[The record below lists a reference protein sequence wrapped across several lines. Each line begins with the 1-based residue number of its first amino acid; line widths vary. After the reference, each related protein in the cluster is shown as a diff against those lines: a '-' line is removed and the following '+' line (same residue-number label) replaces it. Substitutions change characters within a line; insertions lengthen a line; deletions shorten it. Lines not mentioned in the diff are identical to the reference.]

1 MKNLKNKIY
10 IKTFGCQMN
19 SYDSDRILES
29 IQNSH
34 AAVSRADQADVIV
47 FNTCH
52 IRERAAE
59 KIYSE
64 VGMLKEL
71 KENNKDLKL
80 IITGCVAQAEGQA
93 MIRRQPM
100 IDAIVGPQMYHEFP
114 KVLSEI
120 KYKRVIKLDFENDQK
135 FKKLKE
141 RRIFSN
147 ISSFVTIQEGCDKFC
162 SFCVVP
168 FTRGAEFSR
177 RSQDIYDEVSN
188 LVKKG
193 CKEIILLGQ
202 NVNAYHGLNK
212 DNKEVNIAKLISE
225 LESIPKLNR
234 ITYTTSHPR
243 DMNDELI
250 NLHNSSIKLNSYLH
264 LPVQSGSDSI
274 LKAMN
279 RGYTGRDYL
288 NIVNK
293 VRRKCPDIALSSD
306 FIIGFPGESRSD
318 FKKTIELVKEVNFAQ
333 AYSFKYSSRPGTKSS
348 RIKSDDICVEETN
361 DRLYEIQEILN
372 KQQRFFNNKFLS
384 KKVEVLVK
392 GKGKKK
398 DQYRG
403 TTKWMQ
409 VVNFISQDPVN
420 SLEMVDLKKVSNNSI
435 LGEV

>member
-1 MKNLKNKIY
+1 
-10 IKTFGCQMN
+10 MN

-29 IQNSH
+29 IDHSH
-34 AAVSRADQADVIV
+34 TAVSSPEQADVIV

-64 VGMLKEL
+64 VGMLKDL
-71 KENNKDLKL
+71 KKINKNLKL
-80 IITGCVAQAEGQA
+80 IITGCVAQAEGKA

-114 KVLSEI
+114 KILNEI
-120 KYKRVIKLDFENDQK
+120 KDNKIIKLDFENDKK
-135 FKKLKE
+135 FETLKK
-141 RRIFSN
+141 RRILSN

-168 FTRGAEFSR
+168 YTRGAESSR
-177 RSQDIYDEVSN
+177 RVQDIYGEIFD

-193 CKEIILLGQ
+193 CKEVILLGQ
-202 NVNAYHGLNK
+202 NVNAYHGLNQE
-212 DNKEVNIAKLISE
+212 NKETNIAKLIIK
-225 LESIPKLNR
+225 LEEIADLSR

-250 NLHNSSIKLNSYLH
+250 NLHNNSTKLNSYLH
-264 LPVQSGSDSI
+264 LPVQSGSDAI

-279 RGYTGRDYL
+279 RGYTNSDYL
-288 NIVNK
+288 NIINK
-293 VRRKCPDIALSSD
+293 IRKKCPDIALSSD
-306 FIIGFPGESRSD
+306 FIVGFPGETRSD
-318 FKKTIELVKEVNFAQ
+318 FKKTIELVNEVSFAQ

-348 RIKSDDICVEETN
+348 KMDHENICIEESN
-361 DRLYEIQEILN
+361 DRLHELQIILN
-372 KQQRFFNNKFLS
+372 KQQRSFNNKFLS

-392 GKGKKK
+392 GKGKREN
-398 DQYRG
+398 QYRG

-409 VVNFISQDPVN
+409 VVNFTAKEPVN
-420 SLEMVDLKKVSNNSI
+420 SLETVNLTKTSNNSL

>member
-1 MKNLKNKIY
+1 
-10 IKTFGCQMN
+10 MN

-29 IQNSH
+29 IDHSH
-34 AAVSRADQADVIV
+34 AAVSRPEQADVIV

-80 IITGCVAQAEGQA
+80 IITGCVAQAEGHA
-93 MIRRQPM
+93 MIKRQPM
-100 IDAIVGPQMYHEFP
+100 IDAIIGPQMYHEFP
-114 KVLSEI
+114 KILNQI
-120 KYKRVIKLDFENDQK
+120 KDKRIIKLDFENDQK

-141 RRIFSN
+141 NRISSN

-177 RSQDIYDEVSN
+177 RVQDIYDEIST
-188 LVKKG
+188 LVQKG
-193 CKEIILLGQ
+193 CKEVILLGQ

-212 DNKEVNIAKLISE
+212 ENKEVNIAKLINE
-225 LESIPKLNR
+225 LEKIPELYR

-243 DMNDELI
+243 DMNEELI
-250 NLHNSSIKLNSYLH
+250 NLHNVSKKLNTYLH
-264 LPVQSGSDSI
+264 LPVQSGSNAI

-279 RGYTGRDYL
+279 RGYTNKDYL

-293 VRRKCPDIALSSD
+293 VRNKCPDIALSSD
-306 FIIGFPGESRSD
+306 FIVGFPGESRSD
-318 FKKTIELVKEVNFAQ
+318 FKKTIELVKEVGYAQ

-348 RIKSDDICVEETN
+348 RMNNEDICIQESN
-361 DRLYEIQEILN
+361 DRLHELQVILN
-372 KQQRFFNNKFLS
+372 EQQRVFNKKFLS
-384 KKVEVLVK
+384 KKVEVLIK

-398 DQYRG
+398 NQYRG

-409 VVNFISQDPVN
+409 VVNFTSKKPVN
-420 SLEMVDLKKVSNNSI
+420 SLEVVNLKKISNNSI

>member
-1 MKNLKNKIY
+1 
-10 IKTFGCQMN
+10 MN

-29 IQNSH
+29 INH
-34 AAVSRADQADVIV
+34 THTAVSSPEQADVIV

-71 KENNKDLKL
+71 KETKKDLKL
-80 IITGCVAQAEGQA
+80 IITGCVAQAEGKA
-93 MIRRQPM
+93 MIKRQPM
-100 IDAIVGPQMYHEFP
+100 IDAIVGPQMYHDFP
-114 KVLSEI
+114 KILNEVKEKKI
-120 KYKRVIKLDFENDQK
+120 IKLDFENEKK
-135 FKKLKE
+135 FENLK
-141 RRIFSN
+141 RVRVFSN

-168 FTRGAEFSR
+168 YTRGAEFSR
-177 RSQDIYDEVSN
+177 RVQDIYDEISI

-193 CKEIILLGQ
+193 CKEVILLGQ

-212 DNKEVNIAKLISE
+212 ENKEVNIAKLIKVLEAIPE
-225 LESIPKLNR
+225 LQR
-234 ITYTTSHPR
+234 ITFTTSHPR

-250 NLHNSSIKLNSYLH
+250 NLYSGPTKLNNYLH
-264 LPVQSGSDSI
+264 LPVQSGSNAI

-279 RGYTGRDYL
+279 RGYTNTDYL
-288 NIVNK
+288 KIVNK
-293 VRRKCPDIALSSD
+293 VRSKCPDIALSSD
-306 FIIGFPGESRSD
+306 FIVGFPGESRSD
-318 FKKTIELVKEVNFAQ
+318 FKKTIELVKEVSFAQ

-348 RIKSDDICVEETN
+348 RMNCEDISTEESN
-361 DRLYEIQEILN
+361 DRLYELQDILN
-372 KQQRFFNNKFLS
+372 SQQKSFNHKFLS

-392 GKGKKK
+392 GKGKYKN
-398 DQYRG
+398 QYRG

-409 VVNFISQDPVN
+409 VVNFASSEAIN
-420 SLEMVDLKKVSNNSI
+420 SLEMVHLKKVSNNSL

>member
-34 AAVSRADQADVIV
+34 ASVSRADQADVIV

-59 KIYSE
+59 KLYSE

-100 IDAIVGPQMYHEFP
+100 IDAIIGPQMYHEFP

-120 KYKRVIKLDFENDQK
+120 KYKRVIKLDFENDEK
-135 FKKLKE
+135 FEKLKE

-212 DNKEVNIAKLISE
+212 DNKEINIAKLISE
-225 LESIPKLNR
+225 LENISELNR

-250 NLHNSSIKLNSYLH
+250 KLHNSSIKLNSYLH

-279 RGYTGRDYL
+279 RGYTSKDYL

-293 VRRKCPDIALSSD
+293 VRRECPDIALSSD
-306 FIIGFPGESRSD
+306 FIVGFPGESRSD

-348 RIKSDDICVEETN
+348 RIKNDDISVEESN
-361 DRLYEIQEILN
+361 DRLHEIQEILN
-372 KQQRFFNNKFLS
+372 KQQRLFNNKFLS

-409 VVNFISQDPVN
+409 VINFISQDPVN

-435 LGEV
+435 SGEV